1 MNRKVLVAL
10 GMLVTAPALAQV
22 RVGVDV
28 QVPVPTIRFEV
39 PPPLVVVSP
48 GVRVVEDYDDEV
60 FFSDGWYWCRRE
72 DHWFRTRDYHGGWVV
87 VERRYVPVSLVKIPP
102 GHYKHYK
109 MNRAVPAGGPG
120 WAPARGPGWAP
131 APGPVGPP
139 GEGKFK
145 HKKFK
150 GKH

>member
-1 MNRKVLVAL
+1 MNRKVLAAL
-10 GMLVTAPALAQV
+10 GLLVASPVLAQV

-28 QVPVPTIRFEV
+28 QIPLPTIRFEV

-60 FFSDGWYWCRRE
+60 FFVDGWYWCRRDE
-72 DHWFRTRDYHGGWVV
+72 HWFRTRDYHGGWVV
-87 VERRYVPVSLVKIPP
+87 
-102 GHYKHYK
+102 
-109 MNRAVPAGGPG
+109 PAGGPVFV
-120 WAPARGPGWAP
+120 P
-131 APGPVGPP
+131 APGPGPVK
-139 GEGKFK
+139 GKYK